1 MSKAV
6 LIKIS
11 QSKTVARK
19 SASQITPSELN
30 AAIQNLIAAKDF
42 LAKQAAR
49 KSSAQKAKQIKKAIS
64 MLDQMGLKPEDLARP
79 KRRSGKPA
87 KKSAPKRKVAAK
99 YRITVKG
106 VVTEWSGRG
115 RMPVVFREA
124 IGNSGDISRYLI
136 K

>member
-19 SASQITPSELN
+19 SASQITLSELN
-30 AAIQNLIAAKDF
+30 AAIQNLISAKDF
-42 LAKQAAR
+42 LAKQAVR
-49 KSSAQKAKQIKKAIS
+49 KSSAQKAKKIKKAMS
-64 MLDQMGLKPEDLARP
+64 MLDQMGLKPEDLAKP
-79 KRRSGKPA
+79 KARAGKPA

-124 IGNSGDISRYLI
+124 IGNNGDISRYLI